1 MNQSLTTNNCIEYF
15 EKDGHFYALNGG
27 IVSEVLPGNRLYLI
41 ALEAAVSHPDYPK
54 LKKRYA
60 LGNDL
65 VFGFLHDYLSG
76 FNHTADIVD
85 DNLCDADGERVAM
98 VGKSTITP
106 RERDV
111 IREISEGYADK
122 QVADRL
128 KIATNTVITI
138 LKNLREKT
146 GATSKYHIVSL
157 AAKAGV
163 I

>member
-1 MNQSLTTNNCIEYF
+1 MNEALTRKDHIEFF
-15 EKDGHFYALNGG
+15 EKDGQY
-27 IVSEVLPGNRLYLI
+27 Y
-41 ALEAAVSHPDYPK
+41 ALEAGHVYEVTPGSRHYLVALEVAVSHHDYSK
-54 LKKRYA
+54 FKRKYA
-60 LGNDL
+60 LGNEL
-65 VFGFLHDYLSG
+65 VFGFIHDYLSG
-76 FNHTADIVD
+76 FNQAADVVEGK
-85 DNLCDADGERVAM
+85 LCNCDGERVAQ
-98 VGKSTITP
+98 VGESNVTP

-128 KIATNTVITI
+128 QIATNTVVTI
-138 LKNLREKT
+138 LKNIREKT

>member
-1 MNQSLTTNNCIEYF
+1 MNQSLTTKGCIEFF
-15 EKDGHFYALNGG
+15 EKDGRFYAMEAG
-27 IVSEVLPGNRLYLI
+27 IVSEVLPGTRHYLI

-54 LKKRYA
+54 LKKKFEM
-60 LGNDL
+60 GNDL

-76 FNHTADIVD
+76 FNHTADVVD
-85 DNLCDADGERVAM
+85 GHLCDADGDRVAM
-98 VGKSTITP
+98 VGDSTITP

-128 KIATNTVITI
+128 QIATNTVITI

>member
-1 MNQSLTTNNCIEYF
+1 MNQSLTAEYYIEFF
-15 EKDGHFYALNGG
+15 EKDGRFYALEAGH
-27 IVSEVLPGNRLYLI
+27 VTEVTPGSRYYLI
-41 ALEAAVSHPDYPK
+41 ALEVAVSHPDYQK
-54 LKKRYA
+54 LKKVYS
-60 LGNDL
+60 LGNEL
-65 VFGFLHDYLSG
+65 VYGFLHDYLSG
-76 FNHTADIVD
+76 FNHTADVVD
-85 DNLCDADGERVAM
+85 GKLCDCDGSRVAI
-98 VGKSTITP
+98 VGESTITP

-128 KIATNTVITI
+128 QIATNTVITI

>member
-1 MNQSLTTNNCIEYF
+1 MNDALTSQGCIEFF
-15 EKDGHFYALNGG
+15 EKDGRFYALEAGQ
-27 IVSEVLPGNRLYLI
+27 VHEVLPGTRYYLI
-41 ALEAAVSHPDYPK
+41 ILEVAVSHPDYPK
-54 LKKRYA
+54 LKRKYA

-65 VFGFLHDYLSG
+65 VFGFIHDYLSS
-76 FNHTADIVD
+76 FNHTADVVD
-85 DNLCDADGERVAM
+85 YSLCDCDGDRVAM
-98 VGKSTITP
+98 VGESTITP

-128 KIATNTVITI
+128 QIATNTVITI
-138 LKNLREKT
+138 LKKLREKT